1 MSLLIFL
8 IYSPKSCYNFFI
20 IGQSKKKKKNKND
33 NTFAHIRLFE
43 H

>member
-8 IYSPKSCYNFFI
+8 IYSPKSCCNFFI
-20 IGQSKKKKKNKND
+20 IGQSKKKKKHD

>member
-20 IGQSKKKKKNKND
+20 IGKSKKKKKTKIPLPISGYL
-33 NTFAHIRLFE
+33 NTN
-43 H
+43 